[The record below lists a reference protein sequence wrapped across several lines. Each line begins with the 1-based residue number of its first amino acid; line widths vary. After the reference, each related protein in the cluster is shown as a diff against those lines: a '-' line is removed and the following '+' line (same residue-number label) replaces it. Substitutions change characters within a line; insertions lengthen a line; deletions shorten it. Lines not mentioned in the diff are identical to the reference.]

1 VDRFRNIKN
10 NSERIISNQFTKFKE
25 FKYSQT
31 NGFVSE
37 NILYTIYYTDDKQK
51 LYFTGVP
58 SSTNSKKIFKINE
71 TDVFVKYQ
79 ELASLE
85 RDNYPKPF
93 VNKPKPSDYK
103 VGEFVRYFCKSG
115 NDDTKPF
122 FEISK
127 DDYNDPSPLFDY
139 YQLSWTISGKKQSV
153 ARQNIIELLSIIND
167 VPNIRQIIPALQYW
181 RPSKDSRDDIEK
193 KLERLK
199 NY

>member
-1 VDRFRNIKN
+1 MDRFRNIKN

-85 RDNYPKPF
+85 RDN
-93 VNKPKPSDYK
+93 
-103 VGEFVRYFCKSG
+103 
-115 NDDTKPF
+115 
-122 FEISK
+122 
-127 DDYNDPSPLFDY
+127 
-139 YQLSWTISGKKQSV
+139 
-153 ARQNIIELLSIIND
+153 
-167 VPNIRQIIPALQYW
+167 
-181 RPSKDSRDDIEK
+181 
-193 KLERLK
+193 
-199 NY
+199 